1 MGYAASDFRFR
12 SLILSFL
19 IHASSSSH
27 SLVWR
32 QWAVGDVI
40 QTFNSAGLPES
51 VMPETPPELSFYMA
65 SVGKSV
71 WTPAGVIVGENEAPA
86 PISKAR
92 WSLRQTKCLFDTVL
106 RKTDAE
112 FFAEGLLGLPPPPNK
127 TPRKPSLNAQ
137 GTMTATAETS
147 KAALRECL
155 VSEDAWD
162 VMLGYLDYLGQKLV
176 APYIQRHVL
185 EAQGGLVVTRSVQ
198 SWLEGRVEPIL
209 ALALQAGDPRIMFG
223 FMGQDKQMEAP
234 GKCARLADV
243 ENAYSAC
250 TPVSS
255 AADPKTVIYYKKVAN
270 TYHTGKDHP
279 ERLGALAKYKGD
291 DVAWGIWPR
300 ESVEILGGAEKE
312 EGSVLQ
318 YGFSEGKQFPPLNRI
333 MKATTENVEEGLLAG
348 LEHTLSTLAMPDDT
362 AGEFEKDTDLMV
374 FLAKFVMPLRFRY
387 EGPSETVQGI
397 EGLMR
402 FVLSPI
408 NFSPRRRDAARFS
421 MDGPGAR
428 DGLFNLTDLQS
439 SPLYLSPPHYLG
451 YPQLKSLECLSV
463 IAYNPAGEQDATM
476 GSHLD
481 VDPYTGKTMSA
492 AVRMQLSTSTAGGN
506 KVYDVFHDKAYAAE
520 VIPLLWM
527 TQQAEVGPADAAL
540 FKKLCSAPLTAVER
554 VQGYTLLV
562 GIALTAL
569 GLAMVVTGCIFARRK
584 QREEETADYSRGLA
598 GATINIL

>member
-1 MGYAASDFRFR
+1 M
-12 SLILSFL
+12 
-19 IHASSSSH
+19 
-27 SLVWR
+27 WR

-40 QTFNSAGLPES
+40 QTFNGASLPES
-51 VMPETPPELSFYMA
+51 VIPETPPELSFYMA
-65 SVGKSV
+65 SVGKPV
-71 WTPAGVIVGENEAPA
+71 WTTGGVIVGENETPA

-92 WSLRQTKCLFDTVL
+92 WSIRQTKCLFDTVL
-106 RKTDAE
+106 RKMDAE
-112 FFAEGLLGLPPPPNK
+112 IFAEDLLGLPTPPNK
-127 TPRKPSLNAQ
+127 TPRKPFVNSRA
-137 GTMTATAETS
+137 TKTATAEAS
-147 KAALRECL
+147 KAALQECL
-155 VSEDAWD
+155 MSEDAWD

-185 EAQGGLVVTRSVQ
+185 DAQGGLVVTRSVQ

-234 GKCARLADV
+234 GKCTRLADV

-250 TPVSS
+250 APVLS
-255 AADPKTVIYYKKVAN
+255 AADSKTVSYYKKVAN

-300 ESVEILGGAEKE
+300 DSVEILGGAEKG

-318 YGFSEGKQFPPLNRI
+318 YGFSEGEQFPPLNRI
-333 MKATTENVEEGLLAG
+333 MQATTKHVGEGLLAG
-348 LEHTLSTLAMPDDT
+348 LEQTLSTLALEDGT
-362 AGEFEKDTDLMV
+362 AEELEKDTDLMV
-374 FLAKFVMPLRFRY
+374 FLAKFIMPLRFRY
-387 EGPSETVQGI
+387 EGPSDSVQGI

-402 FVLSPI
+402 FGLSPI
-408 NFSPRRRDAARFS
+408 NFSPQRRDAARFS

-439 SPLYLSPPHYLG
+439 TPLFLSTPHYMG

-463 IAYNPAGEQDATM
+463 IAYDPVGEQDAAM

-481 VDPYTGKTMSA
+481 IDPYTGRTMSA
-492 AVRMQLSTSTAGGN
+492 VVRMQLSTSTAGGN

-527 TQQAEVGPADAAL
+527 TQQAEVGPADAVL
-540 FKKLCSAPLTAVER
+540 FKKLCSAPLTAVEQFQR
-554 VQGYTLLV
+554 YTLLV
-562 GIALTAL
+562 GIALTVL
-569 GLAMVVTGCIFARRK
+569 GLVMVVAGCFFARRK
-584 QREEETADYSRGLA
+584 RSEEKTVDSRGS
-598 GATINIL
+598 TINIL